1 MIVTFFAAAR
11 SRAARRSPRPIS
23 RGCARSTVKG
33 LPWCLRRTPN
43 RRRPSPL
50 AIRPAHAVS
59 TRESPGSGDDLS
71 PAWWQAWTRRAAS
84 HGCREPCPRW
94 KRRCVMGAQVAIV
107 AGAGGALGRATA
119 ATLAASGLTVVAVD
133 RNERALRELPDG
145 ARTEVADTT
154 DPTAV
159 KGLIDRIAGEVGPP
173 DVLVNTIGA
182 FLPGDALSTAPE
194 TLRVMIDVNLGPALW
209 LTQAVAPY
217 MRQLGSGVIVHV
229 AAGAGL
235 EPSGGMA
242 AYATSKAALV
252 HLTRV
257 LDVELRPHG
266 IRVNAVA
273 PQLLDTPD
281 NRDVFTAE
289 VMKHAVAPE
298 AIGDVIAFLVSDA
311 AAPVSGAILP
321 AYGGASLDELFQGGQ

>member
-1 MIVTFFAAAR
+1 M
-11 SRAARRSPRPIS
+11 
-23 RGCARSTVKG
+23 
-33 LPWCLRRTPN
+33 
-43 RRRPSPL
+43 
-50 AIRPAHAVS
+50 
-59 TRESPGSGDDLS
+59 SG
-71 PAWWQAWTRRAAS
+71 R
-84 HGCREPCPRW
+84 
-94 KRRCVMGAQVAIV
+94 VAIV
-107 AGAGGALGRATA
+107 AGAGGALGQATTA
-119 ATLAASGLTVVAVD
+119 ILAASGLTVVAVD
-133 RNERALRELPDG
+133 RGGDMLRELPEG
-145 ARTEVADTT
+145 VRREVGNAT
-154 DPTAV
+154 DPAAT
-159 KGLIDRIAGEVGPP
+159 KSLIDRIADEVGPP

-235 EPSGGMA
+235 EPFGGMA

-257 LDVELRPHG
+257 LDVELRPQG

-281 NRDVFTAE
+281 NRGVFPAA
-289 VMKHAVAPE
+289 VMKKAVAPE
-298 AIGDVIAFLVSDA
+298 AIGNVIAFLISDA
-311 AAPVSGAILP
+311 AAPVSGAVLP